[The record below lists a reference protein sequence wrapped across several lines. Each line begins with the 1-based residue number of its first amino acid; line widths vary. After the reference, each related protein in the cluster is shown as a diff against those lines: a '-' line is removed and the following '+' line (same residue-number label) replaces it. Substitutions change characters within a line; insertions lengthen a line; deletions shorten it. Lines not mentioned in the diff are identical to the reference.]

1 MIQVQVYRHTIKPK
15 LDLRQFET
23 SWSYSIILLIP
34 EIHELYKWPADF
46 EKGDFLKKFLKL
58 FILFFFWVPNNLIFY
73 MCITAMTGYKIIF
86 WVNLKNRLSIF
97 AS

>member
-58 FILFFFWVPNNLIFY
+58 FILFFFEFQTIWFFICALQPWLAI
-73 MCITAMTGYKIIF
+73 K
-86 WVNLKNRLSIF
+86 
-97 AS
+97 